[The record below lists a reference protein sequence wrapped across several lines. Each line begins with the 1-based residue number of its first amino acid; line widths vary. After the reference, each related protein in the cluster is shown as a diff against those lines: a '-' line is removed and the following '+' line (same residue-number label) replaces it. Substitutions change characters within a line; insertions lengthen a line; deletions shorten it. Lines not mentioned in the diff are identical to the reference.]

1 MKRYSSKII
10 YNYRDSVATR
20 SRIDLPG
27 HVKKRFKLFP
37 SNTPS
42 KINIKSKTF
51 LRRTGTH

>member
-42 KINIKSKTF
+42 KINI
-51 LRRTGTH
+51 